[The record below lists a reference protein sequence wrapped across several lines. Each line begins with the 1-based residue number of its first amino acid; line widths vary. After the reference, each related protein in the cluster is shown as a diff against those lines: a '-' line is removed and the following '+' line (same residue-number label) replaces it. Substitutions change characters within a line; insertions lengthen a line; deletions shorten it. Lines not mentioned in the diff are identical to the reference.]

1 MDTQAVPL
9 EVVELKAGKDGWQF
23 SAYASTW
30 NNVDHVGDV
39 VVRGAF
45 SDTLKARD
53 RRPLLWQHDQ
63 HEPIGIEE
71 SMREDEHG
79 LLGTWKIIDTTR
91 GADAYKL
98 LKAGAID
105 RMSIGYMVE
114 DAEYDDLGIRRLKT
128 IDLLETSVVTLPA
141 NEEARVVSVKADT
154 SFVAVLAKIQED
166 IGKGVTEAEALS
178 ARRAAE
184 WRKLSDLQR
193 DAIDAFLDELE
204 GGRKRLE
211 VILRDQLP
219 EVEVAQAPSDARG
232 VLLALRYARARHS
245 ARMHGVEV

>member
-1 MDTQAVPL
+1 VDTQAVPL

-39 VVRGAF
+39 VVKGAF
-45 SDTLKARD
+45 SDTLKTRQ

-71 SMREDEHG
+71 SMREDDHG

-105 RMSIGYMVE
+105 RMSIGYMVT

-141 NEEARVVSVKADT
+141 NEEARVVSVKTDA
-154 SFVAVLAKIQED
+154 SFAQLLIQIQQHISQGVA
-166 IGKGVTEAEALS
+166 EAEALH
-178 ARRAAE
+178 ARRTSE
-184 WRKLSDLQR
+184 KRKLTDLHR
-193 DAIDAFLDELE
+193 DAIDDFLDELE
-204 GGRKRLE
+204 GSRKRLE
-211 VILRDQLP
+211 ALLQESQP
-219 EVEVAQAPSDARG
+219 EQVVEATGDARA
-232 VLLALRYARARHS
+232 VLLALQSRRVRFAART
-245 ARMHGVEV
+245 HGIEV